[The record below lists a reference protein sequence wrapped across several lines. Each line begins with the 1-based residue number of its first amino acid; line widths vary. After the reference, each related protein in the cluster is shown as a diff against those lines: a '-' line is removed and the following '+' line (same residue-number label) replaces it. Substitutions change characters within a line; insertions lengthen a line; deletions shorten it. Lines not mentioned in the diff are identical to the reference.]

1 MKICTCTHRFP
12 SLIYY
17 RRRQAFV
24 EWEREREREKE
35 MWIRISR
42 WGAWEEG
49 WIRSSSLITVF
60 KLIGTYNSHSTN
72 ACLLLLLLFVRLPSP
87 PLPSGHGWCTVFS
100 LGWWRCCGTGSD
112 GDGFSHGQIWWQ
124 RLLSW
129 VDPAVAA
136 SLLLSPTPPPQPLLV
151 PSPPLWRPSWPLDGG
166 DSCESD
172 WGNRWWPG
180 CDGERLAN
188 ASSKLFFF
196 CIRATLKVLVPKS
209 IPLIPPVRC
218 RLENPAPYGVST
230 VPITICIVV
239 ISGV

>member
-72 ACLLLLLLFVRLPSP
+72 ACLLLLLLLFVRLPSP
-87 PLPSGHGWCTVFS
+87 LLRIRLVCGFL
-100 LGWWRCCGTGSD
+100 LGLVGSMAMLR
-112 GDGFSHGQIWWQ
+112 HRIRRR
-124 RLLSW
+124 RLLPRA
-129 VDPAVAA
+129 DLMAAA
-136 SLLLSPTPPPQPLLV
+136 SLVGGSGGGGV
-151 PSPPLWRPSWPLDGG
+151 SPPLS
-166 DSCESD
+166 
-172 WGNRWWPG
+172 
-180 CDGERLAN
+180 
-188 ASSKLFFF
+188 
-196 CIRATLKVLVPKS
+196 
-209 IPLIPPVRC
+209 
-218 RLENPAPYGVST
+218 NPATTAPPCPLST
-230 VPITICIVV
+230 TVASILAPRRWRLL
-239 ISGV
+239 

>member
-35 MWIRISR
+35 MWIRISW

-49 WIRSSSLITVF
+49 WIRSISLITVF

-87 PLPSGHGWCTVFS
+87 PLRTRLVCGFS
-100 LGWWRCCGTGSD
+100 LGWWEAWRCCGTGSD

-136 SLLLSPTPPPQPLLV
+136 SLLSPTPPPQPLLV

-166 DSCESD
+166 DSCEFD
-172 WGNRWWPG
+172 WGNRWWPR
-180 CDGERLAN
+180 CDGGAARQRIEQA
-188 ASSKLFFF
+188 FFF
-196 CIRATLKVLVPKS
+196 LHSCNIKGIGS
-209 IPLIPPVRC
+209 
-218 RLENPAPYGVST
+218 
-230 VPITICIVV
+230 
-239 ISGV
+239 

>member
-87 PLPSGHGWCTVFS
+87 PLRTRLVCGFLLGLVGSMAAPWSG
-100 LGWWRCCGTGSD
+100 
-112 GDGFSHGQIWWQ
+112 GFSVEGWQ
-124 RLLSW
+124 RREAWLATTTVTASEFKTGGCFNPRKMNHCYKLLM
-129 VDPAVAA
+129 
-136 SLLLSPTPPPQPLLV
+136 
-151 PSPPLWRPSWPLDGG
+151 GF
-166 DSCESD
+166 
-172 WGNRWWPG
+172 
-180 CDGERLAN
+180 
-188 ASSKLFFF
+188 SS
-196 CIRATLKVLVPKS
+196 
-209 IPLIPPVRC
+209 
-218 RLENPAPYGVST
+218 
-230 VPITICIVV
+230 
-239 ISGV
+239 